1 MSDELQAISPLDGRY
16 SHETETLRDYFSEFA
31 FIRDRVRLEVV
42 YLIALSQDAHLIR
55 ELTPIELDILRS
67 LNDSFSPDEAQQC
80 KEYEQITRHDVKAIE
95 SFLRARLA
103 PTSLSDLLEFLHF
116 GLTSEDVNNLAQALE
131 LRYSR
136 DKIILPALDR
146 IIDKLG
152 GFIHEYKSMPM
163 LARTHGQPAVPTTF
177 GKEMAVFYIRLK
189 KQRTVLS
196 TFGFEGKLNGAVGNF
211 NALVSAAPQVDWLA
225 FSEGFIHSLG
235 LQPNLVTT
243 QIIPYDNWVR
253 FFYTLHLINSILLDL
268 VQDMWHYISDG
279 YVKLKLVATEVGSS
293 TMPQKVNPIDFENA
307 EGNLGLANAF
317 FEHYGS
323 KLPISRLQRDLSD
336 STVRRTFGTALG
348 HTLTAWVSLARGL
361 ERIEADESAM
371 RTGLEA
377 HWEVITEGAQTILRS
392 AGVHEAYDRLKA
404 IVRGKQ
410 LTQEMFNKWVED
422 LPCDKSV
429 KEKLRALS
437 PLTYIGLAERIA
449 ERALTEE

>member
-67 LNDSFSPDEAQQC
+67 LNDTFSPDEAQQC

-235 LQPNLVTT
+235 LQSNLVTT

-279 YVKLKLVATEVGSS
+279 YLKLKLVATEVGSS

-317 FEHYGS
+317 FDHYGS

-348 HTLTAWVSLARGL
+348 HTLTAWVS
-361 ERIEADESAM
+361 
-371 RTGLEA
+371 
-377 HWEVITEGAQTILRS
+377 
-392 AGVHEAYDRLKA
+392 
-404 IVRGKQ
+404 
-410 LTQEMFNKWVED
+410 
-422 LPCDKSV
+422 
-429 KEKLRALS
+429 
-437 PLTYIGLAERIA
+437 
-449 ERALTEE
+449 